1 MEPGLLSYPDMGV
14 AIAFFT
20 DVSGVRV
27 ELTEGLRQY

>member
-1 MEPGLLSYPDMGV
+1 VIEELGV